1 MMPTL
6 PQIAQQVELS
16 LKTRAPLTYQEMQRQ
31 GTLPAFLADQSEQME
46 DSYLQAFAAAR
57 TKLLSQKLSQQEL
70 EDRLYQAQTSL
81 WEQTRAEFLDFQ
93 DSPEQKAAA
102 VSVNLDVQRKLKQQ
116 HARWMEDCPEQ
127 DRAEMEWFWETEQRQ
142 TALNRILDEMDLEHL
157 QS

>member
-1 MMPTL
+1 MIPTL

-16 LKTRAPLTYQEMQRQ
+16 LKTRAPLTYQEMQQQ

-70 EDRLYQAQTSL
+70 EDRLNRAQTEL

-93 DSPEQKAAA
+93 DSPEQKAEAA
-102 VSVNLDVQRKLKQQ
+102 SVNLDVQRRLKQR
-116 HARWMEDCPEQ
+116 HDKWMKDCPEQ
-127 DRAEMEWFWETEQRQ
+127 DREEMEQFWKAEQRQ
-142 TALNRILDEMDLEHL
+142 RELNWILEEMELDHL
-157 QS
+157 VD